1 MAVGDTDAAA
11 DAHMQEGVAAAGD
24 ILRNDF
30 AAVGEDSHRLEE
42 VGQGVTDA
50 DVVHTR
56 HEVQKGPE
64 EEVDPGEAAEAEDF
78 PLQLENPVETA
89 VAAGEDQPVGKAEDP
104 RAVAAVVGLH
114 WHFEGR
120 AVRWSVVEALRVAWE
135 ASQKAQVEEQLHW

>member
-1 MAVGDTDAAA
+1 MLSHQLKPPAPCASPPLERFHNTFADPSRRPAAAALGTEDCVHTLPVDRRHMAVGDTDAAA

-64 EEVDPGEAAEAEDF
+64 EEVDPGRRR
-78 PLQLENPVETA
+78 
-89 VAAGEDQPVGKAEDP
+89 K
-104 RAVAAVVGLH
+104 RKIS
-114 WHFEGR
+114 R
-120 AVRWSVVEALRVAWE
+120 CSLRTR
-135 ASQKAQVEEQLHW
+135 